1 MSSMVRGSWLVV
13 VGLWLVVGS
22 SLIVACG
29 SSSSTNSSTSS
40 QTNSQTKG
48 DSTKSKIAPYSKVIT
63 KDAVSDSGL
72 FIVHRINEQCFYEIP
87 TSRLGEEFLLVTR
100 TAKTPQV
107 GYGGEELGTSVIRWE
122 RKYDKI
128 LLRTVS
134 YENVADDSLP
144 IARAVKASN
153 FEEIVEA
160 FPIKAYNKDTTAV
173 VIEVTSLFTTDV
185 PLLTPD
191 EGTRRGFKITRLDK
205 ERSFIEY
212 AKSFPTN
219 VEVENVVTFA
229 AGESPQNRASGTMS
243 FTMHHS
249 MVELPKNKMTPRLAD
264 PRVGFFALRQVDYGR
279 DENEAMSRTYILRWR
294 LEPKDTAAFLRGELV
309 EPIKPITYYI
319 DPATPAKWRPW
330 LKKGVESWNPAFEA
344 AGFKNAVRVLEP
356 PTPEEDPDWSP
367 EDARYSVIRY
377 YPSPVE
383 NAYGPN
389 IHDPRTGEIIE
400 SDIGWFHNIMKLQTG
415 WFFAQAVSDPRSR
428 KLPYDDSLM
437 GELIATVAAHEFGHT
452 IGMPHNMKASSAYP
466 VDSLRSKTFCAKYGT
481 APTIMDYARYN
492 YIAQPGD
499 DVDVFPKVG
508 PYDHFSVKWG
518 YRPIINAKTSDDERD
533 TLNQWAK
540 ATETDKM
547 LRFGAQQWMTVD
559 PTSQMEDLGDDP
571 IKAGTYGVANLKRA
585 MGYLLDATR
594 QDGKDFQLLDEAYDD
609 LFAQWS
615 REMGHVANVIG
626 GVEIERKVFGS
637 KEGPVYT
644 PVTKDRQK
652 AAVAFLG
659 EQVFTTP
666 TWLLDQ
672 KIVDLLA
679 PSGGAEQ
686 LATGQSRFLRT
697 AMSNDKLVR
706 LLEQETRGD
715 ASTYTVTELFDDLEK
730 LIFSELQQRK
740 PVDYFRRNLQ
750 RSYVDGLI
758 AKTKKPDNSPLTGSA
773 RFFAGPDVYNS
784 DVRAIVR
791 ARLATLLTKLKGAG
805 TDPVSKAHFADLV
818 LQIQRALDPS
828 AE

>member
-1 MSSMVRGSWLVV
+1 
-13 VGLWLVVGS
+13 
-22 SLIVACG
+22 
-29 SSSSTNSSTSS
+29 
-40 QTNSQTKG
+40 
-48 DSTKSKIAPYSKVIT
+48 
-63 KDAVSDSGL
+63 
-72 FIVHRINEQCFYEIP
+72 
-87 TSRLGEEFLLVTR
+87 
-100 TAKTPQV
+100 
-107 GYGGEELGTSVIRWE
+107 
-122 RKYDKI
+122 
-128 LLRTVS
+128 
-134 YENVADDSLP
+134 
-144 IARAVKASN
+144 
-153 FEEIVEA
+153 
-160 FPIKAYNKDTTAV
+160 
-173 VIEVTSLFTTDV
+173 
-185 PLLTPD
+185 
-191 EGTRRGFKITRLDK
+191 
-205 ERSFIEY
+205 
-212 AKSFPTN
+212 
-219 VEVENVVTFA
+219 
-229 AGESPQNRASGTMS
+229 
-243 FTMHHS
+243 
-249 MVELPKNKMTPRLAD
+249 
-264 PRVGFFALRQVDYGR
+264 
-279 DENEAMSRTYILRWR
+279 
-294 LEPKDTAAFLRGELV
+294 
-309 EPIKPITYYI
+309 
-319 DPATPAKWRPW
+319 
-330 LKKGVESWNPAFEA
+330 
-344 AGFKNAVRVLEP
+344 
-356 PTPEEDPDWSP
+356 
-367 EDARYSVIRY
+367 
-377 YPSPVE
+377 
-383 NAYGPN
+383 
-389 IHDPRTGEIIE
+389 
-400 SDIGWFHNIMKLQTG
+400 
-415 WFFAQAVSDPRSR
+415 
-428 KLPYDDSLM
+428 
-437 GELIATVAAHEFGHT
+437 
-452 IGMPHNMKASSAYP
+452 
-466 VDSLRSKTFCAKYGT
+466 
-481 APTIMDYARYN
+481 MDYARYN

-518 YRPIINAKTSDDERD
+518 YRPIINAKTSDDELD

-571 IKAGTYGVANLKRA
+571 IKTGTYGVANLKRA

-805 TDPVSKAHFADLV
+805 TDPVSKAHFADLA